1 MKIIFNNL
9 KIDPSSVLFSEKRID
24 NRQLKKLQKLR
35 YLRDAQLLKLINLAD
50 NKDFLDNDKTP
61 TRTDYVGKGE
71 IDRSTL
77 YSFDRPF
84 QLLHTDVRNLDS
96 WVRMP
101 HLLSMRL

>member
-1 MKIIFNNL
+1 M
-9 KIDPSSVLFSEKRID
+9 
-24 NRQLKKLQKLR
+24 R
-35 YLRDAQLLKLINLAD
+35 YLRDAQLLKLINLVD

>member
-1 MKIIFNNL
+1 MKYL
-9 KIDPSSVLFSEKRID
+9 KES
-24 NRQLKKLQKLR
+24 
-35 YLRDAQLLKLINLAD
+35 LLMKLILLPD

-96 WVRMP
+96 W
-101 HLLSMRL
+101 